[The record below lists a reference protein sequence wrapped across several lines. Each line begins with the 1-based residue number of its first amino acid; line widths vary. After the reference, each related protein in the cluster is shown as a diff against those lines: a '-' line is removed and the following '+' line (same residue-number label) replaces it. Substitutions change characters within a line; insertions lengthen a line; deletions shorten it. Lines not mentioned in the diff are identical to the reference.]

1 MVKEGYIPRI
11 EKDGMGRC
19 IWNYFE
25 VAVLG
30 GKTDPTTV
38 PRYSAILSRYLSPA
52 VVTAKGP
59 PYRSAVGGP
68 LLGARLPE
76 DCLH

>member
-1 MVKEGYIPRI
+1 MSRI

-19 IWNYFE
+19 IWNYSE
-25 VAVLG
+25 VAIL
-30 GKTDPTTV
+30 
-38 PRYSAILSRYLSPA
+38 LSRYLSPA

-68 LLGARLPE
+68 LLGPRLPE